1 VGRDGAGVDGDP
13 RPRSSSARRLK
24 DISHLYLS
32 QRSSARLQSPAPARR
47 CLRVGIAGD
56 GHGGLHSEVCA
67 NLAVQFARLRVRT
80 VVFDLDP
87 RLPNVGFRLRLDPQA
102 YLAHVLPASGP
113 PRVERA
119 LLGIRV
125 VVGMP
130 PSAIANLPA
139 AVQEEV
145 DAAACVLVCMDP
157 QTNRQQLERITPP
170 ADWTPA
176 PTTMTRAA
184 SSHSPMFEAWMAT
197 AAARRAT
204 GRPAAPP
211 FGTPRLLDAAIAVG
225 AANATAGD
233 AIAARIQPTPVHRLV
248 WGSGAA
254 HAVGSTPWAQ
264 VPEHES
270 AAVLGQPVSS
280 LDPEHPAART
290 YENLAQALL
299 AGLGRGGGGSHV

>member
-1 VGRDGAGVDGDP
+1 MDGDP
-13 RPRSSSARRLK
+13 RPRPTSGARRLK

-47 CLRVGIAGD
+47 CLRVGIAAD
-56 GHGGLHSEVCA
+56 GTGGLHAEVCA

-87 RLPNVGFRLRLDPQA
+87 TLPNVGFRLGLDPQA
-102 YLAHVLPASGP
+102 YLAHVLPAGGP
-113 PRVERA
+113 PRIERA

-130 PSAIANLPA
+130 FGPPA
-139 AVQEEV
+139 ALPDAVRSEL
-145 DAAACVLVCMDP
+145 DAAACVLVCMHP
-157 QTNRQQLERITPP
+157 QTNREHLERIAP
-170 ADWTPA
+170 AVDWTPA

-197 AAARRAT
+197 AATRRAPAS
-204 GRPAAPP
+204 RIAAAPL
-211 FGTPRLLDAAIAVG
+211 GGPRLLDAAIAVG
-225 AANATAGD
+225 AANATAIAGD
-233 AIAARIQPTPVHRLV
+233 AIAARIHPTPVHRLV
-248 WGSGAA
+248 WGTGAT

-280 LDPEHPAART
+280 LDPDHPAART

-299 AGLGRGGGGSHV
+299 AGLGRSGGGLHV